1 MNKNLTL
8 TYDEVIENAK
18 FFNYEYEEFETSDNG
33 YAIAVHVSSFYKIT
47 YYFDTDKMYDAFDVE
62 DLTNLF

>member
-18 FFNYEYEEFETSDNG
+18 FFNYEYEEFETVDG
-33 YAIAVHVSSFYKIT
+33 FGITVYQSSFYRIT
-47 YYFDTDKMYDAFDVE
+47 YYFDNNKMYDDVMVE
-62 DLTNLF
+62 DLTIL

>member
-18 FFNYEYEEFETSDNG
+18 FFNYEYEEFETVDG
-33 YAIAVHVSSFYKIT
+33 FGITVYQSSFYRIT
-47 YYFDTDKMYDAFDVE
+47 YYFDNNKMYDNVMVE
-62 DLTNLF
+62 DLTIL

>member
-18 FFNYEYEEFETSDNG
+18 FFNYDYEEFETVDG
-33 YAIAVHVSSFYKIT
+33 YGITVYQSSFYRIT
-47 YYFDTDKMYDAFDVE
+47 YYFDDNKMYDDFMVE
-62 DLTNLF
+62 DLTIL